1 MEETVKQLQLKEG
14 NQRVHLPYTFLFTID
29 TLPRPLY
36 QYLRGKALNVLPT
49 YSKEAEQLLS
59 QAVKNTPSLVDAWN
73 SLGESYWKAGNI
85 SQAHHCFT
93 GALAHVSVCERF

>member
-1 MEETVKQLQLKEG
+1 MEEIVKKLQLKEG